1 MATPSRA
8 SFSSRRWAR
17 LGVAISVDDFG
28 AGYTSLGQLKDLPVS
43 ELKVD
48 RSFVTTM
55 TEDRSNALIVHSV
68 VDLGHNLG
76 LTIVAEVV
84 ETAEA
89 LTALAGVGCD
99 VAQGYHLAR
108 PMPVDAFDTW
118 AAVVMSRTQAVW
130 AGAASTTASSRSRVG
145 SATACRWPAR
155 SSKRWESRRAAD
167 PGAGPTMLLLTA
179 VMTPAGWGL
188 SGRHRGQQPAWI
200 PNACWTSPATCR
212 PSPTRP
218 GSGCSPSC
226 SPPRPR
232 RPASGTSPPPP
243 GSPSPWS
250 ATTCRSCTGRP
261 WAPAS
266 SAGATST
273 TKPTSQRL
281 PTSPTS

>member
-1 MATPSRA
+1 MTEPGRA
-8 SFSSRRWAR
+8 QRLLGRLAR

-28 AGYTSLGQLKDLPVS
+28 AGYTSLGQLKDLPIS

-48 RSFVTTM
+48 RSFVMTM

-76 LTIVAEVV
+76 LTIVAEGV

-89 LTALAGVGCD
+89 LTALAGGGCD

-108 PMPVDAFDTW
+108 PMPVDSFGTW
-118 AAVVMSRTQAVW
+118 AAAFATHVPGPPSGGLTVPTRPASRPPA
-130 AGAASTTASSRSRVG
+130 AAAS
-145 SATACRWPAR
+145 
-155 SSKRWESRRAAD
+155 
-167 PGAGPTMLLLTA
+167 
-179 VMTPAGWGL
+179 
-188 SGRHRGQQPAWI
+188 SGQHRGPQPAWI

-212 PSPTRP
+212 PSPTRS

-243 GSPSPWS
+243 GSHSPWS

-261 WAPAS
+261 WSPAP

-273 TKPTSQRL
+273 TKPTPQRS
-281 PTSPTS
+281 PTSPTSCCLLYTSPSPRDS